1 MACRIILANQKGL
14 SMTVMCFASLIS
26 LKMCL
31 FLNLIINDFCKEII
45 FINSAVM
52 KKVSSKRYSKKK
64 VDQNNNHVRG
74 WVTARAKSI
83 FKADE
88 ITC

>member
-1 MACRIILANQKGL
+1 
-14 SMTVMCFASLIS
+14 
-26 LKMCL
+26 
-31 FLNLIINDFCKEII
+31 
-45 FINSAVM
+45 M